1 MPKSR
6 NNTVVRHKCQ
16 ASLTPSWLSLVPIS
30 MSCLHQI
37 RSQQPPNPTLHLAT
51 EVGLSS
57 FTLPI
62 KAAKRRACHARAAQ
76 FQLVWVIELDFNHIP
91 QVTLASSTQIL
102 SFFPPGAG
110 YWINIQHLPI
120 SPFDCNESSMP
131 SGPLLHPSNDEDWC
145 PCAVLSVIMGV
156 SSHIS

>member
-16 ASLTPSWLSLVPIS
+16 ASLTPFWLSLVPIS

-37 RSQQPPNPTLHLAT
+37 RSQHPPNPTLHLAT

-62 KAAKRRACHARAAQ
+62 KAAKQRACHVRAAQ
-76 FQLVWVIELDFNHIP
+76 FQLVWVRVRLQSHPTSHIS
-91 QVTLASSTQIL
+91 QLNSNFV
-102 SFFPPGAG
+102 FFPPGAG

-145 PCAVLSVIMGV
+145 ACAVLSVIMGV